1 MPWNVPI
8 FHPNYYGVH
17 ASRIWKTTQ
26 IHWVSS
32 AHKLMLNTFGLSISL
47 HYSPPDFW
55 RCCQQMGPS
64 TTEAHEDQPPPQ
76 EAQGPT
82 EAKCFAE
89 GHRLKPGWGEG
100 PYLPVSCCHDQ
111 VTRPPPHH
119 WPHTF
124 IAAPWSCTGLLI
136 NPGLLPWHSLLS
148 KTFSL
153 ISLSRQSFTVPSF
166 PHLAGGTRGCPRANK
181 EALQYQQ
188 PSTAEDGSLF
198 LP

>member
-1 MPWNVPI
+1 
-8 FHPNYYGVH
+8 
-17 ASRIWKTTQ
+17 
-26 IHWVSS
+26 
-32 AHKLMLNTFGLSISL
+32 MLNTFGLSISL

-89 GHRLKPGWGEG
+89 GHRLKPGC
-100 PYLPVSCCHDQ
+100 LPVSCCHDQ

-166 PHLAGGTRGCPRANK
+166 PYLAGGTCGYPHANRK
-181 EALQYQQ
+181 LFSTSSLLLLRMAASSYLKPFHTAVAAAQH
-188 PSTAEDGSLF
+188 STALNTTLGIHGTTLSTG
-198 LP
+198 